1 MADTFQSKPDTQNPN
16 QEAQLNIQR
25 IYIKGSSF
33 EAFNMPQMIQEEWK
47 PNANIEAKV
56 RWNPLT
62 DDTHE
67 VVLTITVVVK
77 NNDRSAFTAK
87 IEQAGVFEIKGIE
100 KEHMQR
106 VMGAYCPSVLFPYAR
121 EAVTS
126 MAMSGSFPQLYL
138 APMNFDAIY
147 EQGLKNQQSGETQ
160 QTQQVQQTQKTQTE
174 ETEVH

>member
-1 MADTFQSKPDTQNPN
+1 MVETFQSKPDTQSPKQQNN
-16 QEAQLNIQR
+16 QNQDVQLNIQR

-62 DDTHE
+62 DNTHE

-100 KEHMQR
+100 KKDMQR
-106 VMGAYCPSVLFPYAR
+106 IMSAY
-121 EAVTS
+121 
-126 MAMSGSFPQLYL
+126 
-138 APMNFDAIY
+138 
-147 EQGLKNQQSGETQ
+147 
-160 QTQQVQQTQKTQTE
+160 
-174 ETEVH
+174 

>member
-1 MADTFQSKPDTQNPN
+1 MVETFQSKPDTQSPKQQNN
-16 QEAQLNIQR
+16 QNQDVQLNIQR

-62 DDTHE
+62 DNTHE

-100 KEHMQR
+100 KKDMQR
-106 VMGAYCPSVLFPYAR
+106 IMSAYCPSVLFPYAR

-147 EQGLKNQQSGETQ
+147 EQGLKNQQTEQS
-160 QTQQVQQTQKTQTE
+160 QQVQAE
-174 ETEVH
+174 VTEVH